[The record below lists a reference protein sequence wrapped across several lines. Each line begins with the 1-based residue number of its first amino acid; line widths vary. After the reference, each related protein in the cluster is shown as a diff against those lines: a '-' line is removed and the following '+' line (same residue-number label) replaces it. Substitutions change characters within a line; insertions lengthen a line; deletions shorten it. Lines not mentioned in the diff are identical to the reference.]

1 MDYVWDDLWL
11 LEGGTNWIIFGI
23 YVKCLAFA
31 VCEEIVMVSLR
42 VTDVA
47 KA

>member
-11 LEGGTNWIIFGI
+11 LEGVTNWIIFGI

-31 VCEEIVMVSLR
+31 GWEEIVMVSLR